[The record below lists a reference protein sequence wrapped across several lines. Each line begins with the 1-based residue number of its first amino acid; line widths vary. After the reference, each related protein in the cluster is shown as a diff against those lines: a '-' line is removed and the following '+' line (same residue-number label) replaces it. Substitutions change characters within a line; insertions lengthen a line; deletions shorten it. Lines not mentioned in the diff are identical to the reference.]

1 MKFRTTNEWLESD
14 GLGGFAS
21 STASTIR
28 TRRYHALLLTA
39 TTPPTGRV
47 VLVNGF
53 DAWLETPN
61 GKFSLSSQRYA
72 PGIIGG
78 EGTNHIEDFSHMP
91 WPCWTFKVPD
101 GTRVQME
108 LFALHGEPLTCLT
121 WKLLSNAQD
130 VKLFV
135 RPFLSGRDYHS
146 LHKANGAFQ
155 FEADM
160 KPSCITWQPY
170 GDVPGVTAL
179 TNALYE
185 PDPQWYY
192 NFLYTEERD
201 RGLDC
206 EEDLAAPGVLSWN
219 LAEREA
225 VLVLTTRTHAEHFAQ
240 KTNPI
245 ELAACFRAR
254 EIARRQKF
262 PSPLHAAADAYI
274 VRGRLGTTIIA
285 GYPWFADWGRDTL
298 IALRGL
304 CLATGRLREAKEILL
319 TWAGT
324 VSEGMLPNR
333 FPDQGDQPEFNAVDA
348 SLWFVIGAHEFLEA
362 ADKAHDTILV
372 AERLKLLAACDAIL
386 EGYAKGTR
394 YNIKLDT
401 DGLIACGE
409 PGVQLTWMDAKVGDW
424 VVTPRVG
431 KPVEIQALW
440 LNALAFAGQSN
451 PKWNAHFAR
460 GLESFRSRFW
470 NDARRCLFDVVDVNH
485 QPGVNDPA
493 IRPNQILAIGGLPVS
508 LFEDERARL
517 ILESVED
524 NLLTPLGLSSL
535 AASDPGYVRRY
546 EGGVRERDGAYH
558 QGTVWPW
565 LIGPFVEAWVRA
577 RGNGPTVRNEARE
590 KFLKPLLDHL
600 NEAGLG
606 HVSEIADA
614 ESPHVPRGC
623 PFQAWSVGELLRLDQ
638 VVLRLDE
645 SKEPNKPKRRRND
658 PVAAP
663 RQSAALLNSLDAATN
678 TISIS

>member
-1 MKFRTTNEWLESD
+1 MNLLAQEWLESD
-14 GLGGFAS
+14 GLGGFS
-21 STASTIR
+21 SGTAATIR

-39 TTPPTGRV
+39 TTPPTGRM

-53 DAWLETPN
+53 DAWIETPK
-61 GKFSLSSQRYA
+61 GRFPLSSQCYA
-72 PGIIGG
+72 PGVIGDDG
-78 EGTNHIEDFSHMP
+78 ASHIESFTHEP
-91 WPCWTFKVPD
+91 WPRWIFKVAD

-108 LFALHGEPLTCLT
+108 LFAAHGEPLTCLS
-121 WKLLSNAQD
+121 WKLLSDSQD

-146 LHKANGAFQ
+146 LHKANPAFR
-155 FEADM
+155 FEAEMQPDR
-160 KPSCITWQPY
+160 ITWQPY
-170 GDVPGVTAL
+170 SGVPGVTAI

-185 PDPQWYY
+185 PNPHWYH
-192 NFLYTEERD
+192 NFLYTEEQA

-206 EEDLAAPGVLSWN
+206 EEDLAAPGVFSWN
-219 LAEREA
+219 LAGQEA
-225 VLVLTTRTHAEHFAQ
+225 VLVLTTRDVASKMPSRTKPA
-240 KTNPI
+240 
-245 ELAACFRAR
+245 ELAVRLR
-254 EIARRQKF
+254 ERELTRRKEF
-262 PSPLHAAADAYI
+262 PSQLHAAADAYI

-304 CLATGRLREAKEILL
+304 CLASGRLREAREILL

-348 SLWFVIGAHEFLEA
+348 SLWFVIAAQECLDA
-362 ADKAHDTILV
+362 ADKANDKVSV

-386 EGYAKGTR
+386 EGYASGTR
-394 YNIKLDT
+394 FNIKLDT
-401 DGLIACGE
+401 DGLIACGA

-424 VVTPRVG
+424 VVTPRIG

-440 LNALAFAGQSN
+440 LNALSLASKTN
-451 PKWNAHFAR
+451 PKWKEHFTR
-460 GLESFRSRFW
+460 GLESFRRRFW
-470 NDARRCLFDVVDVNH
+470 NEARRCLFDVVDVNH
-485 QPGVNDPA
+485 QPGINDPA
-493 IRPNQILAIGGLPVS
+493 IRPNQIFAIGGLPLS

-524 NLLTPLGLSSL
+524 NLLTPLGLRSL
-535 AASDPGYVRRY
+535 AKSEPGYVHRY

-577 RGNGPTVRNEARE
+577 RGSGPTVRQEARE
-590 KFLKPLLDHL
+590 KFLKPLLNHL

-606 HVSEIADA
+606 HASEIADA

-638 VVLRLDE
+638 DVLRVE
-645 SKEPNKPKRRRND
+645 ASKAPSRRRREL
-658 PVAAP
+658 V
-663 RQSAALLNSLDAATN
+663 SA
-678 TISIS
+678 

>member
-1 MKFRTTNEWLESD
+1 MNSLSSNEWLESD

-21 STASTIR
+21 GTTSTIR

-39 TTPPTGRV
+39 TTPPTGRM

-53 DAWLETPN
+53 DAWVETPK
-61 GKFSLSSQRYA
+61 GRFSLSSQCYA
-72 PGIIGG
+72 PGVTGDDG
-78 EGTNHIEDFSHMP
+78 ASHIESFTHAP
-91 WPCWTFKVPD
+91 WPCWIFKVAD
-101 GTRVQME
+101 GTRVQLE
-108 LFALHGEPLTCLT
+108 LFAVHGEPLTCLT
-121 WKLLSNAQD
+121 WKLLGDPQD

-160 KPSCITWQPY
+160 KPSRVTWQPY
-170 GDVPGVTAL
+170 AGVPGVTAL
-179 TNALYE
+179 TTALYE
-185 PDPQWYY
+185 PDPHWYH
-192 NFLYTEERD
+192 NFRYTEERD

-206 EEDLAAPGVLSWN
+206 EEDLAAPGVLSWD
-219 LAEREA
+219 LAKREA
-225 VLVLTTRTHAEHFAQ
+225 VLILTTRSHAQNFTE
-240 KTNPI
+240 KTSPF
-245 ELAACFRAR
+245 ELVTRFRAR
-254 EIARRQKF
+254 EFARRQLF
-262 PSPLHAAADAYI
+262 PSQLHSAADAYI

-304 CLATGRLREAKEILL
+304 CLATGRLSEAREILL

-324 VSEGMLPNR
+324 VSDGMLPNR

-348 SLWFVIGAHEFLEA
+348 SLWFVIGVHEFLGA
-362 ADKAHDTILV
+362 ADKANDAISV
-372 AERLKLLAACDAIL
+372 ADRLKLLAACDAIL

-394 YNIKLDT
+394 FNIKLDG

-424 VVTPRVG
+424 VVTPRIG

-440 LNALAFAGQSN
+440 LNALSFASKTN
-451 PKWNAHFAR
+451 PKWNDHFAR
-460 GLESFRSRFW
+460 GLESFRRRFW

-493 IRPNQILAIGGLPVS
+493 IRPNQTFAIGGLPVS
-508 LFEDERARL
+508 LFDDERARL

-524 NLLTPLGLSSL
+524 NLLTPLGLRSL
-535 AASDPGYVRRY
+535 AASEPGYVRRY

-565 LIGPFVEAWVRA
+565 LIGPFVEAWVRV
-577 RGNGPTVRNEARE
+577 RGSGPTVRKEARE
-590 KFLKPLLDHL
+590 KFLEPLIEHL

-638 VVLRLDE
+638 VVLRVDE
-645 SKEPNKPKRRRND
+645 SKEPGKSKRRRND
-658 PVAAP
+658 AVAASQ
-663 RQSAALLNSLDAATN
+663 QSAALSA
-678 TISIS
+678 S